1 MKNVN
6 QIFTNL
12 RKAVNGSKP
21 NTKYKQIMMYIDL
34 LEETILLEEAN
45 PYLSN
50 THDNLVEE
58 ESIFTPE
65 EEGYDV
71 EEEVMLE
78 VDDVNEEEDEL
89 DHAEIETLE
98 EEDGI
103 EVNLDDLN
111 LTELRALYP
120 DIKATSKEK
129 FLEQINN
136 Q

>member
-21 NTKYKQIMMYIDL
+21 NTKYKQIMAYIDA
-34 LEETILLEEAN
+34 LEDEVFAISA
-45 PYLSN
+45 
-50 THDNLVEE
+50 VE
-58 ESIFTPE
+58 ESIYTSE
-65 EEGYDV
+65 EEGYGV

-78 VDDVNEEEDEL
+78 INDTDVEWDEL
-89 DHAEIETLE
+89 DHSEIDEVEEVNEEVIDEVE

-103 EVNLDDLN
+103 EVNLEELN

>member
-21 NTKYKQIMMYIDL
+21 NTKYKQIMAYIDA
-34 LEETILLEEAN
+34 LEDEVFAISA
-45 PYLSN
+45 
-50 THDNLVEE
+50 VE
-58 ESIFTPE
+58 ESIYTSE
-65 EEGYDV
+65 EEGYGV

-78 VDDVNEEEDEL
+78 INDTDVEWDEL
-89 DHAEIETLE
+89 DHSEIDEVEEVNEEVIDEIE

-103 EVNLDDLN
+103 EVNLEELN

>member
-21 NTKYKQIMMYIDL
+21 NTKYKQIMAYIDA
-34 LEETILLEEAN
+34 LEDEVFAILA
-45 PYLSN
+45 
-50 THDNLVEE
+50 VE
-58 ESIFTPE
+58 ESIDTSE
-65 EEGYDV
+65 EETLNL
-71 EEEVMLE
+71 EEEVILE
-78 VDDVNEEEDEL
+78 DDDEDVEWGEL
-89 DHAEIETLE
+89 GYSEIEGLE

-103 EVNLDDLN
+103 EFNLEELN

-120 DIKATSKEK
+120 DIKATSREK

>member
-21 NTKYKQIMMYIDL
+21 NTKYKQIMAYIDA
-34 LEETILLEEAN
+34 LEDEVFAISA
-45 PYLSN
+45 
-50 THDNLVEE
+50 VK
-58 ESIFTPE
+58 ESIYTSE
-65 EEGYDV
+65 EEGYGV

-78 VDDVNEEEDEL
+78 INDTDVEWDEL
-89 DHAEIETLE
+89 DHSEIDEVEEVNEEVIDEIE

-103 EVNLDDLN
+103 EVNLEELN

>member
-21 NTKYKQIMMYIDL
+21 NTKYKQIMAYIDA
-34 LEETILLEEAN
+34 LEDEVFPT
-45 PYLSN
+45 PS
-50 THDNLVEE
+50 VE
-58 ESIFTPE
+58 ESISASE
-65 EEGYDV
+65 EETSNHEEEDMPVVDDTDV
-71 EEEVMLE
+71 EWEELDHSEIDE
-78 VDDVNEEEDEL
+78 VEEVNEEVIDEV
-89 DHAEIETLE
+89 E

-103 EVNLDDLN
+103 EMNLEELN

>member
-12 RKAVNGSKP
+12 RKVVNGSKP

-45 PYLSN
+45 HELSN
-50 THDNLVEE
+50 THDTLVEE

-65 EEGYDV
+65 EEGHVV
-71 EEEVMLE
+71 EEEVMLD
-78 VDDVNEEEDEL
+78 VDDVSVEEDEL
-89 DHAEIETLE
+89 DHDEIETLE
-98 EEDGI
+98 IEED
-103 EVNLDDLN
+103 VLNLNNLT
-111 LTELRALYP
+111 LTELRGLYP

-129 FLEQINN
+129 FLKQINN